1 MPVKNLQRTGN
12 SSPTSFAGKSALL
25 TGGNLVKL
33 LVQITILILYSR
45 MLSVE
50 DYGKYQSVW
59 LFINVFGVAILF
71 GLPSLLLSAGSKR
84 VLRWIKK
91 NKALFVSLALAV
103 HLIPGAYL
111 AFTNNGFETNTL
123 PWLYALLL
131 AQNFSVVR
139 ETLAIK
145 YDRQKRLFLVQILYN
160 ISWLIVH
167 LLIVKSGYSLPLLIA
182 LLTLLC
188 LLKALSLPWKYSSLA
203 EINEPKSVGKQ
214 WTYLG
219 LFDVVGVLFKWV
231 DKWVILLFVSV
242 AQFAIY
248 FNGSYEIP
256 LFPLFVSAA
265 GSIMIVELSK
275 SVKVKEEA
283 PPLFRKCMRYLAI
296 PVIPSFFFLLLNHE
310 QFFLFIFGDK
320 YAEAIPVF
328 FVALFVI
335 PVRICHFTAALQ
347 ALHRNDIVVK
357 GAFLDLALAIVLLI
371 ILYPLFGLP
380 GLALAF
386 VISTWMQAG
395 YYLYHTARL
404 LNKPLSSFIP
414 YRYLLT
420 LSLVSYAVLLAGK
433 KGAQFLTLNI
443 LFSGASICAILIIV
457 LSIYTWKKELRVKG
471 DL

>member
-1 MPVKNLQRTGN
+1 MPVKNLLKTGKT
-12 SSPTSFAGKSALL
+12 SPSTFAGKSALL

-50 DYGKYQSVW
+50 EYGRYQSVW

-71 GLPSLLLSAGSKR
+71 GLPSLLLSAGSET
-84 VLRWIKK
+84 VLRWIKN
-91 NKALFVSLALAV
+91 NKLLFVCLALGAHLIPVLYLALARD
-103 HLIPGAYL
+103 
-111 AFTNNGFETNTL
+111 GFEANTL
-123 PWLYALLL
+123 PWLYALLIV
-131 AQNFSVVR
+131 QNLSVIR
-139 ETLAIK
+139 ETLAVK
-145 YDRQKRLFLVQILYN
+145 YDQQKRLFVVQILFN
-160 ISWLIVH
+160 LAWLTVH
-167 LLIVKSGYSLPLLIA
+167 FLVLKSGYSLPLLIS

-188 LLKALSLPWKYSSLA
+188 LLKAISLPWKYASIT
-203 EINEPKSVGKQ
+203 ENNEPKSPGKQ
-214 WTYLG
+214 WLFLG
-219 LFDVVGVLFKWV
+219 LFDIVGMLFKWV

-256 LFPLFVSAA
+256 LFPLLVSAA

-275 SVKVKEEA
+275 SETIKEDA
-283 PPLFRKCMRYLAI
+283 PVLFRKCMRYLAI
-296 PVIPSFFFLLLNHE
+296 PVLPSFFFLLQNHE
-310 QFFLFIFGDK
+310 QFFLFVFGDK
-320 YAEAIPVF
+320 YAEAVPVF

-335 PVRICHFTAALQ
+335 PVRICHFTSALQ

-357 GAFLDLALAIVLLI
+357 GAFLDLALAIILLI

-395 YYLYHTARL
+395 YYLHHTARL

-414 YRYLLT
+414 YRYLVSISLFSLLILFIGKMVASF
-420 LSLVSYAVLLAGK
+420 LS
-433 KGAQFLTLNI
+433 LNI
-443 LFSGASICAILIIV
+443 LFTSAVICAMVIGMAV
-457 LSIYTWKKELRVKG
+457 MYQWKV
-471 DL
+471 DLPETR